1 MDNIIEVKNL
11 SYSFKNK
18 TVLKDISFN
27 VPKNSIFGFIGPNG
41 AGKTTTI
48 RILLSLL
55 KVQPNKVL
63 VFGKDISKS
72 RIGILSNVGA
82 LIEEP
87 SVYSHL
93 SGYDNLKV
101 ICRYLGLSY
110 SRIDEVL
117 AITDLLADK
126 NRKVKEY
133 SLGMRQRLSIASVLL
148 NDPELLLLD
157 EPINGLDPS
166 GIYDMRILLQK
177 LCKEHGKTIF
187 VSSHLLSELEKTVTH
202 LAIIDKQEIAFQG
215 SIQELQ
221 RKSQDYLVVRTSN
234 DTQTLKMLVDMGYAV
249 TIKEDSSLKISPNSD
264 VNAAKISRAI
274 VESGVD
280 LYTLKHQ
287 RNNLEKIFID
297 MVNPV
302 L

>member
-18 TVLKDISFN
+18 TVLNNISFN

-55 KVQPNKVL
+55 KVLSNKVS
-63 VFGKDISKS
+63 VFGKDISKN
-72 RIGILSNVGA
+72 RIAILSNVGA

-101 ICRYLGLSY
+101 ICRYLGISY

-157 EPINGLDPS
+157 EPTNGLDPS

-202 LAIIDKQEIAFQG
+202 LAIIDKHKIAFQG

-234 DTQTLKMLVDMGYAV
+234 DKQILKMLVDMGYAV
-249 TIKEDSSLKISPNSD
+249 TIKEDNSLKISPNSD

-280 LYTLKHQ
+280 LFTLKHQ

-297 MVNPV
+297 MVG
-302 L
+302 